1 MKQRYPC
8 YAPAQ
13 IATYLKDNA
22 LPRGDPD
29 PNNTWGHGLAFLPH
43 IGPVMKGDPR
53 VGAELTA
60 DTEDVDD
67 IDGKPASPTYTYQWI
82 RVSSGG
88 TETNISGATSSTYT
102 PVQADVGGTS
112 GRSITTGLPPQA
124 VPRRERPSRHGT
136 ARASPQ
142 KRVGRPGLKVV
153 GNAYRTANFPVGGS
167 PLTPVWSERT
177 FANTTAMG
185 SLGPN
190 RGECRRL

>member
-153 GNAYRTANFPVGGS
+153 GQRVPYCELSGG
-167 PLTPVWSERT
+167 R
-177 FANTTAMG
+177 
-185 SLGPN
+185 
-190 RGECRRL
+190 